1 MLRKIPLVTGSIF
14 HIYNRGVNKG
24 PIFFSEEDCRN
35 FLDIAVYYK
44 TNTAKLSDQRTIKR
58 TLVTTDGDTGSPST
72 GSGAKPDQTKDLIIR
87 KPAEEPRVKI
97 LAYCLMPN
105 HFHFIIKQLV
115 DGGITTY
122 MRHFINSYVHHIN
135 LKNERV
141 GPLFQGRFK
150 NVPVENDEQLMHL
163 SRYIHLNPLVD
174 NLVVDLRDYTLSSY
188 LNYLGEQEDKLVEPE
203 EVIGYFKTRTDYE
216 KFVLDQA
223 NYAKELANIK
233 HLTFDLE

>member
-1 MLRKIPLVTGSIF
+1 
-14 HIYNRGVNKG
+14 
-24 PIFFSEEDCRN
+24 
-35 FLDIAVYYK
+35 
-44 TNTAKLSDQRTIKR
+44 
-58 TLVTTDGDTGSPST
+58 
-72 GSGAKPDQTKDLIIR
+72 
-87 KPAEEPRVKI
+87 
-97 LAYCLMPN
+97 
-105 HFHFIIKQLV
+105 
-115 DGGITTY
+115 
-122 MRHFINSYVHHIN
+122 
-135 LKNERV
+135 
-141 GPLFQGRFK
+141 
-150 NVPVENDEQLMHL
+150 MHL